1 MTRDLAYVFS
11 EQKQVHFQLRNRQ
24 SRLVMSL
31 AGDLED
37 IKIMRIQEI
46 EENGELEQIWFYRN
60 GYLHSKVTTNA
71 KKKKKKK
78 KDSIKDERG
87 KKHYF

>member
-1 MTRDLAYVFS
+1 MRRDLAYVFS

-31 AGDLED
+31 AGDLD
-37 IKIMRIQEI
+37 DVKIMRIQEM

-60 GYLHSKVTTNA
+60 GYLHSKVTTMA
-71 KKKKKKK
+71 IKKEKNQKN
-78 KDSIKDERG
+78 IHMYQRQACQN
-87 KKHYF
+87 Y